1 MCVQQRFGD
10 AARKETDND
19 IPDEM
24 KHILPFESCDL
35 EDGPQHYQRG
45 LSEAMQKFNVV
56 PDRFL

>member
-35 EDGPQHYQRG
+35 EDGTQIIKLPVG
-45 LSEAMQKFNVV
+45 SDAKI
-56 PDRFL
+56 

>member
-35 EDGPQHYQRG
+35 EDGTQIIKLPVGSDAKIQPM
-45 LSEAMQKFNVV
+45 LDKL
-56 PDRFL
+56 P